1 MHHTNDEAPQPPS
14 SDGVRAAR
22 PYIGWP
28 GTVHGRERKLSHAGE
43 LAALGTALCWTVTVT
58 AFEAAAR
65 RIGSIPVNVIRLF
78 QGLLMLSVFTLL
90 FRGSLL
96 PLDAPGRV
104 WLWLSLSGVVGFVLG
119 DVFLFRAFVLIGSRI
134 TMLVYALVPPMT
146 AAIGWAVMG
155 EVLGLRDWAG
165 MAVTIAGI
173 SMVILTR
180 REKGRRGVK
189 LSQPLTG
196 ILFAFLGAVGQA
208 SGLVLSKYGVGSYD
222 AFAATQIR
230 ILAAFVLFCTAFVSG
245 GFRRRVAAGLG
256 DRRALG
262 VIALGA
268 FFGPFIGVSLS
279 LVAIKH
285 VETGIASTIMALVPV
300 FLIVPAVAIYRQRIR
315 PREVLGALVAV
326 AGVALL
332 TL

>member
-1 MHHTNDEAPQPPS
+1 VHHTNDAGQGPPPS
-14 SDGVRAAR
+14 GDFPPSR
-22 PYIGWP
+22 PYIGCP
-28 GTVHGRERKLSHAGE
+28 GAYQGRERELSHAGE

-78 QGLLMLSVFTLL
+78 QGLLMLSAFTLL
-90 FRGSLL
+90 TRGNPL

-104 WLWLSLSGVVGFVLG
+104 WLWLSLSGMVGFVLG
-119 DVFLFRAFVLIGSRI
+119 DVFLFRAFVLIGSRM

-146 AAIGWAVMG
+146 A
-155 EVLGLRDWAG
+155 VLGLRDWAG

-180 REKGRRGVK
+180 GERGRRGIR

-222 AFAATQIR
+222 AFGATQIR
-230 ILAAFVLFCTAFVSG
+230 ILAAFVLFCTAFVSR
-245 GFRRRVAAGLG
+245 GFRRRIAAGLG
-256 DRRALG
+256 DRRALT

-300 FLIVPAVAIYRQRIR
+300 FLIVPAVALYRQRIR
-315 PREVLGALVAV
+315 PREVMGALVAV